1 VVPGAEDAED
11 GARSTHSGE
20 ENNSQHKA
28 QIRKE
33 VIDARCVHNDDCA
46 QVDETGVWCSDENRV
61 AATLTNDETTG
72 ARKASTAKNEEHE
85 HKFDFAERAD
95 VPDDSQCL
103 RCPS

>member
-11 GARSTHSGE
+11 GACSTRSGE

-33 VIDARCVHNDDCA
+33 VINTRCAHSDDRA
-46 QVDETGVWCSDENRV
+46 QVDETGVWCSDENWV

-72 ARKASTAKNEEHE
+72 ING
-85 HKFDFAERAD
+85 
-95 VPDDSQCL
+95 
-103 RCPS
+103 